1 VSRPSK
7 RPDGA
12 SGLASEVAQTLDGL
26 RDSFFQDS
34 PPSIAVALS
43 GGLDSMVLLRLAH
56 AYARARGLPLFAFH
70 VHHGLSPNA
79 DAWRDHCSAAAG
91 ELGIVFDHR
100 AIAVEKTG
108 SGVEAAARKR
118 RYAALGDMCRAHGA
132 HLLLTAHHL
141 DDQAETVLLQLLRGS
156 GPAGLSG
163 MDAANRA
170 PTLLGDEQ
178 LVMARPLLCVARA
191 ALEAYAQGEGI
202 AWVEDESNIDPRY
215 ARNALRHGVMP
226 ALALAFPGFQ
236 ERLAR
241 SASHMQST
249 QRLLDELAAQD
260 LAACLVEDAVD
271 LSYLRTLS
279 RDRIN
284 NLLRHWFGQR
294 RIAMPSTAWLE
305 QMVGQLFS
313 AREGAQLLV
322 NHPDCE
328 VRRHRDRLYLV
339 PHPPELAGMRDPDDE
354 GMIVK
359 HAQSFVWRGEASIAF
374 PDYGGVL
381 HFDRADHGFD
391 PAWLGA
397 QLLEI
402 DFRKGGERLKLAPNR
417 PTRILKHLFQA
428 AGVPAWERTRLPIVS
443 TGFELLFAAGIGM
456 DCHRLSEGPDRI
468 ALRWTTATAV

>member
-1 VSRPSK
+1 V
-7 RPDGA
+7 
-12 SGLASEVAQTLDGL
+12 SGLASEVAQALDGL
-26 RDSFFQDS
+26 RDSFFQS
-34 PPSIAVALS
+34 AQPGIAVALS

-79 DAWRDHCSAAAG
+79 DAWRAHCEAASN
-91 ELGIVFDHR
+91 ELGIPFDHR
-100 AIAVEKTG
+100 AVNVDKTG

-118 RYAALGDMCRAHGA
+118 RYAALGEMCRAHGA
-132 HLLLTAHHL
+132 QLLLTAHHL

-156 GPAGLSG
+156 GAAGLSG

-178 LVMARPLLCVARA
+178 LVMARPLLGVSRA
-191 ALEAYAQGEGI
+191 ALEAYAQGEGL

-226 ALALAFPGFQ
+226 ALAQAFPGFQ
-236 ERLAR
+236 QRLAR
-241 SASHMQST
+241 SAAHMQST

-260 LAACLVEDAVD
+260 LAACLVANVDNEAVD
-271 LSYLRTLS
+271 LAYLRTLS

-284 NLLRHWFGQR
+284 NMLRHWFGQR

-305 QMVGQLFS
+305 QMVDQLLS

-339 PHPPELAGMRDPDDE
+339 PHPPELAGMRDPDDK
-354 GMIVK
+354 GLIVK
-359 HAQSFVWRGEASIAF
+359 HAQSFVWRGEASLAF

-391 PAWLGA
+391 PVWLGA

-402 DFRKGGERLKLAPNR
+402 DFRKGGEKLKPAPNR

-428 AGVPAWERTRLPIVS
+428 AGVPAWERARLPIVS
-443 TGFELLFAAGIGM
+443 TGFELLFAAGLGM
-456 DCHRLSEGPDRI
+456 DCHRLSQGPDRI
-468 ALRWTTATAV
+468 ALRWVATATA